1 MIIER
6 FGEDFP
12 RLRVGIGRGH
22 DAIEHVLT
30 SFSEG
35 ERKQFDDVVAAA
47 ADGVFAWLDQ
57 SPTAAMNF
65 VNAWK
70 QPGEEG
76 SAPTHP

>member
-1 MIIER
+1 M
-6 FGEDFP
+6 
-12 RLRVGIGRGH
+12 
-22 DAIEHVLT
+22 LT

-47 ADGVFAWLDQ
+47 ADGVFTWLDQ